1 MLLRLRSVDWVW
13 TVLADDVGVV
23 VTHVMAKALETQANH
38 MDQRAE
44 TSTTQ

>member
-1 MLLRLRSVDWVW
+1 VLSRLRSVDRG
-13 TVLADDVGVV
+13 LGRFADDVGVV